1 MCQFIHLPCD
11 RDSVAVKIMKKF
23 GAIPFCLTNVP
34 QTMYSMQC
42 SNPPYGTTGSNPE
55 SIKIFSVALHIYQ
68 NYPKSRFQMHLPDL
82 SYYYSLYIG
91 NAHNPNK
98 ECGGSSGGEGSLIGS
113 GGSILGLGSDVGG
126 SLRNPAFFNGI
137 YSLKP
142 THGRHLSTLGVC
154 I

>member
-1 MCQFIHLPCD
+1 
-11 RDSVAVKIMKKF
+11 
-23 GAIPFCLTNVP
+23 
-34 QTMYSMQC
+34 
-42 SNPPYGTTGSNPE
+42 
-55 SIKIFSVALHIYQ
+55 
-68 NYPKSRFQMHLPDL
+68 MHLPDL

-154 I
+154 INSGGTGMYPKPAVL

>member
-1 MCQFIHLPCD
+1 MCQFIHQPCD

-55 SIKIFSVALHIYQ
+55 SIKIFSVALYTKIIRNPGFKCIY
-68 NYPKSRFQMHLPDL
+68 PICHTK
-82 SYYYSLYIG
+82 YYSLYIG

>member
-55 SIKIFSVALHIYQ
+55 SIKIFSVAL
-68 NYPKSRFQMHLPDL
+68 KL
-82 SYYYSLYIG
+82 SEIQVSDAFTRSVILLF
-91 NAHNPNK
+91 
-98 ECGGSSGGEGSLIGS
+98 LIH
-113 GGSILGLGSDVGG
+113 
-126 SLRNPAFFNGI
+126 R
-137 YSLKP
+137 
-142 THGRHLSTLGVC
+142 
-154 I
+154 